1 MDLEE
6 NAIWVGIYVGESD
19 SFGNIP
25 AYKAVVHYLR
35 EHGSWGATVT
45 WGVQGFGKQS
55 KIQTASPIRLSED
68 PSIIIEVVDQKEKI
82 FPLIPKLGEMIKER
96 LDYDRGSQSAETHWL
111 ITVQFIRIPCIRFRF
126 RKRTIF

>member
-1 MDLEE
+1 MPTSVVHLAHGWEVCRMDLEE

-45 WGVQGFGKQS
+45 WGV
-55 KIQTASPIRLSED
+55 
-68 PSIIIEVVDQKEKI
+68 
-82 FPLIPKLGEMIKER
+82 
-96 LDYDRGSQSAETHWL
+96 
-111 ITVQFIRIPCIRFRF
+111 
-126 RKRTIF
+126 

>member
-45 WGVQGFGKQS
+45 WGV
-55 KIQTASPIRLSED
+55 
-68 PSIIIEVVDQKEKI
+68 
-82 FPLIPKLGEMIKER
+82 
-96 LDYDRGSQSAETHWL
+96 
-111 ITVQFIRIPCIRFRF
+111 
-126 RKRTIF
+126 